1 VVIEALYVLHAEVSK
16 MKKIILLGFVVLI
29 AGCDPA
35 DPFDSA
41 VSDAGAIVD
50 ATTIQ
55 DANLTSQVCQDNCGT
70 FTMNSGQYDCPV
82 ACPLSQTCNATKH
95 KCCVEIQN
103 KLDLFCKYYPYYN
116 STFTD
121 AGSTPADSSATRI
134 PSLEEVGFLYCSYPG
149 FVNCKQL

>member
-1 VVIEALYVLHAEVSK
+1 

-41 VSDAGAIVD
+41 VSDAGTIVD

-55 DANLTSQVCQDNCGT
+55 DANLTTSVCQDNCGT
-70 FTMNSGQYDCPV
+70 FWLNSVKYDCAV
-82 ACPLSQTCNATKH
+82 ACPISQTCGVTKH
-95 KCCVEIQN
+95 KCCVEIQY

-116 STFTD
+116 STFAA
-121 AGSTPADSSATRI
+121 AGTTPSHDSATRI
-134 PSLEEVGFLYCSYPG
+134 PSQEEVGFLYCNYPG
-149 FVNCKQL
+149 FVNCSQY

>member
-1 VVIEALYVLHAEVSK
+1 MRKEFFV
-16 MKKIILLGFVVLI
+16 LGFVALI
-29 AGCDPA
+29 TGCDPT
-35 DPFDSA
+35 DHVESA
-41 VSDAGAIVD
+41 VSDADVITD
-50 ATTIQ
+50 AATVH
-55 DANLTSQVCQDNCGT
+55 DAGLTLQVCQDNCGT
-70 FTMNSGQYDCPV
+70 FTMNSVKYDCPV
-82 ACPLSQTCNATKH
+82 ACPLSQTCAVTKH

-134 PSLEEVGFLYCSYPG
+134 PSPEEVGFLYCAYPG